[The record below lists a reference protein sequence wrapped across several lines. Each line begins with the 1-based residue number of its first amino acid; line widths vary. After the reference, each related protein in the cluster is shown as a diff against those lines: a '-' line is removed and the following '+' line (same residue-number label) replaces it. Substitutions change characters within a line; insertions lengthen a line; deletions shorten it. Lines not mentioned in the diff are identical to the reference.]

1 MPRTDP
7 VTAATLQEERPAEGT
22 DRPGTPRP
30 QRTRRP
36 RRGRS
41 APLVHLAPALLAIG
55 LTTVYP
61 LLSALVTSL
70 QEWRLNETRAPGGFV
85 GLENY
90 RKALGDEQLWN
101 SLTVTLQFT
110 VVSVVAAVGL
120 GLAIALL
127 LNHASRLSRFTQAA
141 LILPF
146 AVAPALKGYSWRFML
161 NPDTGVYDRMLDT
174 LFPFAQDI
182 DWLGSPVGA
191 MAVLLMTE
199 VWGWA
204 PLIALMFLGGLAAIP
219 NEVREAAR
227 IDGAGI
233 WQEFTRI
240 TFPLL
245 RPLIL
250 IVVFLKAIWAVKIFD
265 QVVTTTGGG
274 PGRSTETLNFYAYQQ
289 GFTFLD
295 IGYAS
300 AVSWILVLVLGVGAA
315 AYLVAMNRQEGA
327 AP

>member
-1 MPRTDP
+1 M
-7 VTAATLQEERPAEGT
+7 TAGTLQSERTVVRKPPAQE
-22 DRPGTPRP
+22 PAV
-30 QRTRRP
+30 QRTRR
-36 RRGRS
+36 RRSRAA
-41 APLVHLAPALLAIG
+41 APWLHLAPALVAIG

-61 LLSALVTSL
+61 LVSALITSL
-70 QEWRLNETRAPGGFV
+70 REWRLTETRAPAGFV

-90 RKALGDEQLWN
+90 RRALADDQLWN
-101 SLTVTLQFT
+101 SLAVTLQFT
-110 VVSVVAAVGL
+110 VISVVAAVGL
-120 GLAIALL
+120 GLGMALL
-127 LNHASRLSRFTQAA
+127 LNRAGRLSRITQAA

-174 LFPFAQDI
+174 VFPFAQDV
-182 DWLGSPVGA
+182 DWLGSPLGA

-219 NEVREAAR
+219 TEVREAAR
-227 IDGAGI
+227 IDGANV
-233 WQEFTRI
+233 WQEFSRV

-274 PGRSTETLNFYAYQQ
+274 PGRSTETLNFYVYQQ
-289 GFTFLD
+289 GFSFLD

-300 AVSWILVLVLGVGAA
+300 AVSWILVALLGIAAA
-315 AYLVAMNRQEGA
+315 AYLVAMTRQEGA
-327 AP
+327 P